1 MSKVI
6 VIYAGSEES
15 ALRLSALYHRL
26 NKEEAFEVS
35 LVIQKETED
44 SLVPIFEIF
53 NIEGDHIVDI
63 TNLTNLFKWINP
75 ELLLLCGLE
84 RDSYIVAKNAKDL
97 GIEVGNI
104 ESCLSYIDSGQ
115 ILLENRSQVRKIANY
130 NFIPSE
136 LSKVSLIMDDVLSS
150 THHIVGNT
158 IIDSF
163 SYLSKGRELSK
174 EQTVMITLH
183 REDKCEETL
192 KDLKQTLVDMVT
204 KYSDINFVIY
214 TNLFVLEGIGQNLKQ
229 NYTFEYNS
237 YTEDLEKASIILT
250 DSGNLQ
256 ELAPVLMK
264 PMLILRRSIERPE
277 ILKNSNLK
285 LVGTKSRQ
293 VLEYMDELLTDE
305 VFYARMSHSLNPYGE
320 GLSSDRILEVIT

>member
-26 NKEEAFEVS
+26 NQEEKFEVS
-35 LVIQKETED
+35 LVIQKTKED
-44 SLVPIFEIF
+44 SLIPIFEIF
-53 NIEGDHIVDI
+53 NIEGDHIVDVNNI
-63 TNLTNLFKWINP
+63 TNLFKWINP

-84 RDSYIVAKNAKDL
+84 RESYKVSKTAKELD
-97 GIEVGNI
+97 IEVGNI

-115 ILLENRSQVRKIANY
+115 VLLENRSRVRKIADY

-136 LSKVSLIMDDVLSS
+136 LSKVSLIMDDVSS
-150 THHIVGNT
+150 ATHHIIGNT

-163 SYLSKGRELSK
+163 NLLSRGRGQSD
-174 EQTVMITLH
+174 EQTVLITLH

-192 KDLKQTLVDMVT
+192 KNLKQTLVDMVT
-204 KYSDINFVIY
+204 TYQDITFVIY

-229 NYTFEYNS
+229 HYTFEYNS
-237 YTEDLEKASIILT
+237 YVEDLEKASIILT

-256 ELAPVLMK
+256 ELAPVLRK

-285 LVGTKSRQ
+285 LVGTKSRE
-293 VLEYMDELLTDE
+293 VLKYMDELLTDE
-305 VFYARMSHSLNPYGE
+305 ITYARMSHSSNPYGE
-320 GLSSDRILEVIT
+320 GLSTDRILDVIK